1 MKLVT
6 QYIPTKRDAGPK
18 AKVDIENILKRE
30 YSANIQTLKLSGDIV
45 NKKQL
50 YTFRLK
56 KAFFLLK
63 NIFKTDILIIQA
75 PFSKNAKINIPANK
89 KIVIIHDIEGLRT
102 KNSSILDSELNLYNS
117 CNVIISHNEIMSKF
131 LRDNSVTTPIID
143 LEIFDYLF
151 EGVNENLPFDI
162 NNPVIAYAGNLN
174 KSPFIYSLDSNKMK
188 FKLNLYGVGVDKDI
202 NDKILFKGSFTPND
216 LPKNIKANLGLVWD
230 GECDS
235 SDEFDNLKNY
245 TKYNN
250 PHKLSCYIAAGIP
263 VIVWRKSA
271 AASFVKKYDIGYTVN
286 DIYEINNL
294 DFSDYNKKL
303 KNIEQIRNKII
314 DGYFTKKAIN
324 KALKLCKEE

>member
-1 MKLVT
+1 MKVIT
-6 QYIPTKRDAGPK
+6 QYVPTKRDAGPK
-18 AKVDIENILKRE
+18 AKIDIENILKRE
-30 YSANIQTLKLSGDIV
+30 YGANIQTLKLNGDIV

-75 PFSKNAKINIPANK
+75 PFSKNTKINIPANK

-117 CNVIISHNEIMSKF
+117 CDVIISHNEIMSKF
-131 LRDNSVTTPIID
+131 LRDNNVTTPIIN

-151 EGVNENLPFDI
+151 EVDNEMESFNIDD
-162 NNPVIAYAGNLN
+162 PVIAYAGNLK
-174 KSPFIYSLDSNKMK
+174 KSPFIYSLDENKMN
-188 FKLNLYGVGVDKDI
+188 FKLNLYGVGIDKDI
-202 NDKILFKGSFTPND
+202 NSRILFKGSFTPND

-230 GECDS
+230 GAYDS
-235 SDEFDNLKNY
+235 SDELEELKNY

-250 PHKLSCYIAAGIP
+250 PHKLSCYIATGIP
-263 VIVWRKSA
+263 VIVWDKSA
-271 AASFVKKYDIGYTVN
+271 AASFVKKHDIGYTIN
-286 DIYEINNL
+286 NIYEINNL

-303 KNIEQIRNKII
+303 NNIKEIRKKII
-314 DGYFTKKAIN
+314 NGYFTKKAIN
-324 KALKLCKEE
+324 KCIEICKNH

>member
-1 MKLVT
+1 MKVIT

-50 YTFRLK
+50 YIFRLK
-56 KAFFLLK
+56 KVLFLLK
-63 NIFKTDILIIQA
+63 NTFKTDILIIQA

-102 KNSSILDSELNLYNS
+102 KNSDILDSELKLYNS

-131 LRDNSVTTPIID
+131 LRDNNVTTPIIN

-151 EGVNENLPFDI
+151 EGDNENLPFDI
-162 NNPVIAYAGNLN
+162 NNPVISYAGNLK
-174 KSPFIYSLDSNKMK
+174 KSPFIYSLDSNKMN
-188 FKLNLYGVGVDKDI
+188 FKLNLYGIGIDKDI
-202 NDKILFKGSFTPND
+202 NSKIHFKGSFTPND

-230 GECDS
+230 GAYDS
-235 SDEFDNLKNY
+235 SDELEDLKNY

-250 PHKLSCYIAAGIP
+250 PHKLSCYIASGIP
-263 VIVWRKSA
+263 VIVWSKSA

-303 KNIEQIRNKII
+303 KNIEQIRNDII
-314 DGYFTKKAIN
+314 SGEFTKKAIN
-324 KALKLCKEE
+324 QALKLCKEE